1 MARASGKVILCG
13 EHAVVYGVPA
23 IAAGISRG
31 AEATAER
38 SAEARIHIGEDAF
51 DPGSE
56 VATAYARLLASLD
69 APACT
74 TRVQVEIVVGSG
86 LGASAA
92 IAVATARAVLD
103 AIGDDHDRQRRVLA
117 AASAFEEVFHGNPSG
132 IDTAAAASAGCIWFC
147 RGSEP
152 ELIRLPAALLVAVG
166 IAGPPASTKLMVDG
180 VRALKQ
186 RRPELVQKAL
196 DGIESLVR
204 NAKLCLE
211 AGDVDGLGKLMN
223 LNQML
228 LAGLHVSSVEIENAC
243 GIARDAGALGAK
255 LTGAG
260 GGGAVIALVDRDA
273 TKVLDAWRA
282 NDIQCFAAEVGAR
295 GE

>member
-31 AEATAER
+31 VDATAQQSAAAQIRIGDER
-38 SAEARIHIGEDAF
+38 CDA
-51 DPGSE
+51 GSD
-56 VATAYARLLASLD
+56 VATAYGRLLASLG
-69 APACT
+69 APPCT
-74 TRVQVEIVVGSG
+74 TQVQVEIVVGSG

-103 AIGDDHDRQRRVLA
+103 AIGDNTDRQRRVLE

-132 IDTAAAASAGCIWFC
+132 IDTAAAASASCIWFT

-152 ELIRLPAALLVAVG
+152 EVIRLPAPLVLAVG

-186 RRPELVQKAL
+186 RRPEVVQKAL
-196 DGIESLVR
+196 DGIESLAR

-211 AGDVDGLGKLMN
+211 AGDIDGLGKLLN

-228 LAGLHVSSVEIENAC
+228 LAGLHVSSVEIETAC
-243 GIARDAGALGAK
+243 AIAREAGALGAK

-260 GGGAVIALVDRDA
+260 GGGAVIALVESDA
-273 TKVLDAWRA
+273 TAVLDAWREGG
-282 NDIQCFAAEVGAR
+282 IQGFAAKVGAR
-295 GE
+295 DE

>member
-31 AEATAER
+31 AEATAKR
-38 SAEARIHIGEDAF
+38 SDFPRIHIGEDSF
-51 DPGSE
+51 EPGSD
-56 VATAYARLLASLD
+56 VATAYGRLLASLG
-69 APACT
+69 APACA
-74 TRVQVEIVVGSG
+74 TRVQVEVAVGSG

-103 AIGDDHDRQRRVLA
+103 AIGDDGDHERRVLA

-132 IDTAAAASAGCIWFC
+132 IDTAAAASASCIWFR
-147 RGSEP
+147 RGTEP
-152 ELIRLPAALLVAVG
+152 EVIRLPKHLVVAVG

-180 VRALKQ
+180 VRALKE
-186 RRPELVQKAL
+186 RRPEMVQKAL

-211 AGDVDGLGKLMN
+211 AGDIDGLGKLMN

-243 GIARDAGALGAK
+243 GIAREAGALGAK

-260 GGGAVIALVDRDA
+260 GGGAVIALVEGDA
-273 TKVLDAWRA
+273 TNVLDAWRA

-295 GE
+295 NE